1 MYSTGQFKHFQY
13 QVFQWNLVIHRMHT
27 QFTSAIWNSKFS
39 PTSHQCL
46 QLLHKHKKNSIKHTG
61 LSVSLSKSDL
71 IHSFLFLWASMA
83 KQCNNDHKIHTKNLF
98 FQGYNKPFTSE
109 NNIQS
114 TFHYEI
120 TSRQLFPNQTTGTS
134 TCVSLVLT
142 SAKEN
147 PPPLHPPLFFL
158 GDKSIIW
165 DIPSSAA
172 IFFKCR
178 SFFLH

>member
-1 MYSTGQFKHFQY
+1 
-13 QVFQWNLVIHRMHT
+13 
-27 QFTSAIWNSKFS
+27 
-39 PTSHQCL
+39 
-46 QLLHKHKKNSIKHTG
+46 
-61 LSVSLSKSDL
+61 
-71 IHSFLFLWASMA
+71 MA
-83 KQCNNDHKIHTKNLF
+83 KQCNNDRKIHTKKSF

-165 DIPSSAA
+165 DILSSSATFFSNVGHFSYICCNCQSTGIYEKS
-172 IFFKCR
+172 IFF
-178 SFFLH
+178 FFSLAE

>member
-1 MYSTGQFKHFQY
+1 
-13 QVFQWNLVIHRMHT
+13 
-27 QFTSAIWNSKFS
+27 
-39 PTSHQCL
+39 
-46 QLLHKHKKNSIKHTG
+46 
-61 LSVSLSKSDL
+61 
-71 IHSFLFLWASMA
+71 MA
-83 KQCNNDHKIHTKNLF
+83 KQCNNDRKIHTKKSF

-114 TFHYEI
+114 TYHYEI

-147 PPPLHPPLFFL
+147 PPPLHPPLFF

-165 DIPSSAA
+165 DILSSSAT
-172 IFFKCR
+172 FFQM
-178 SFFLH
+178 

>member
-1 MYSTGQFKHFQY
+1 
-13 QVFQWNLVIHRMHT
+13 
-27 QFTSAIWNSKFS
+27 
-39 PTSHQCL
+39 
-46 QLLHKHKKNSIKHTG
+46 
-61 LSVSLSKSDL
+61 
-71 IHSFLFLWASMA
+71 MA
-83 KQCNNDHKIHTKNLF
+83 KQCNNDRKIHTKKSF

-120 TSRQLFPNQTTGTS
+120 TSRRLFPNQTTGTS

-158 GDKSIIW
+158 ETNQSFGISCLHQQPFSNVGHFSYICCNCQSTGIYEKSI
-165 DIPSSAA
+165 
-172 IFFKCR
+172 FF
-178 SFFLH
+178 FFSLAE

>member
-1 MYSTGQFKHFQY
+1 
-13 QVFQWNLVIHRMHT
+13 
-27 QFTSAIWNSKFS
+27 
-39 PTSHQCL
+39 
-46 QLLHKHKKNSIKHTG
+46 
-61 LSVSLSKSDL
+61 
-71 IHSFLFLWASMA
+71 MA
-83 KQCNNDHKIHTKNLF
+83 KQCNNDHKIHQKKFF

-134 TCVSLVLT
+134 TCVSLVPT

-147 PPPLHPPLFFL
+147 PPPLHPPLFS

-165 DIPSSAA
+165 DILSSSAT
-172 IFFKCR
+172 FFQM
-178 SFFLH
+178 

>member
-1 MYSTGQFKHFQY
+1 MKFGNPQ
-13 QVFQWNLVIHRMHT
+13 NA

-46 QLLHKHKKNSIKHTG
+46 QLLHKHKKTDLNIPVSQKLSLNLILFIAFFFFEHQWQKMQQWSQNS
-61 LSVSLSKSDL
+61 
-71 IHSFLFLWASMA
+71 
-83 KQCNNDHKIHTKNLF
+83 QKNL

-120 TSRQLFPNQTTGTS
+120 TSRRLFPNQTTGTS

-147 PPPLHPPLFFL
+147 PPPLHPPLFF

-165 DIPSSAA
+165 DILSSSAT
-172 IFFKCR
+172 FFKCS
-178 SFFLH
+178 SFFLHSL

>member
-1 MYSTGQFKHFQY
+1 
-13 QVFQWNLVIHRMHT
+13 
-27 QFTSAIWNSKFS
+27 
-39 PTSHQCL
+39 
-46 QLLHKHKKNSIKHTG
+46 
-61 LSVSLSKSDL
+61 
-71 IHSFLFLWASMA
+71 MA
-83 KQCNNDHKIHTKNLF
+83 KQCNNDRKIHTKKSF

-120 TSRQLFPNQTTGTS
+120 TSLQLFPNQTTGTS

-158 GDKSIIW
+158 ETNQSFGISCLHQQSFLNVGHFSYICCNCQSTGFYEKSI
-165 DIPSSAA
+165 
-172 IFFKCR
+172 FF
-178 SFFLH
+178 SFLLQSESDMLFPISKPANIGLNIGGFS